1 MARSAFNVSE
11 LNNYIKKLISMD
23 YILRDI
29 NITGEITNLNF
40 HKNGNIYFSLKDKF
54 ARIDA
59 MASQEDIKINLF
71 DGAKVM
77 AKGTVTYYERSG
89 RVFLYISQMD
99 LDGKGNLYQEY
110 LDLKEKLTKEGLF
123 DLRHKKRLKKYPSRI
138 GLITSPS
145 GAAIKDVINIF
156 RKRNKTCDIF
166 VYPSLVQ

>member
-1 MARSAFNVSE
+1 
-11 LNNYIKKLISMD
+11 MD

-77 AKGTVTYYERSG
+77 AKGTVTYYDSCL
-89 RVFLYISQMD
+89 LY
-99 LDGKGNLYQEY
+99 
-110 LDLKEKLTKEGLF
+110 
-123 DLRHKKRLKKYPSRI
+123 
-138 GLITSPS
+138 TSPS
-145 GAAIKDVINIF
+145 PRD
-156 RKRNKTCDIF
+156 RTRSRM
-166 VYPSLVQ
+166 PSSA